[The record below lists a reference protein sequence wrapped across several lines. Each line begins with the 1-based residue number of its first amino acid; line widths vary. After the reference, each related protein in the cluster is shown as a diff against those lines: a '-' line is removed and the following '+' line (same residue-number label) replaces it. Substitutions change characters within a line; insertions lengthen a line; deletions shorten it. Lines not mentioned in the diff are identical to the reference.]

1 MGIKAK
7 YFLLVG
13 KGKDCLSCGGLMLGL
28 KELLAHLLVAALGIS
43 VPWASLSLTV
53 EEGIKASES
62 LTPSPVHT
70 YFVEFCMFIEGN
82 SS

>member
-13 KGKDCLSCGGLMLGL
+13 KV
-28 KELLAHLLVAALGIS
+28 KEMLAHLPGAAVGIS

-53 EEGIKASES
+53 KEGIKASES

-70 YFVEFCMFIEGN
+70 CFVEFCMFIERN
-82 SS
+82 S

>member
-13 KGKDCLSCGGLMLGL
+13 KVKDCLLCGDLMLGL
-28 KELLAHLLVAALGIS
+28 KEMLAHLPGAAVGIS

-53 EEGIKASES
+53 KEGIKASES

-70 YFVEFCMFIEGN
+70 CFVEFCMFIERN
-82 SS
+82 S